1 MSNMKLKYTVFT
13 ILLVILFQS
22 LHSQTI
28 DDAKSW
34 YLDGRY
40 ADALPLLRSE
50 YNENP
55 KDAPLN
61 QWLGVSLYKTGR
73 LVEAEQYLKYASE
86 KKIPEAYLALGELYS
101 KLYRFDEAEK
111 EFDKYQRANRR
122 NNEALKKL
130 EQAREDADRLKRYVS
145 RTEDVQIIDSIVV
158 PKAEFLSAYNLSSSS
173 GSLLMADDFFEGQ
186 QNGGKTLYMNERK
199 EKIYYSKGGNGSN
212 SNLYTMEKLLDS
224 FGNEKSLPESI
235 NDSGNQDYPFVM
247 SDGLTIYFASTGH
260 NSYGGYDIYATR
272 YNLNTDTYLTP
283 NQLNMPFNSPFN
295 DYLLVI
301 DEEKGVGWFASDRY
315 QSEDSVCI
323 YTYIPN
329 ERVTLLENDDI
340 SYMAKR
346 AIISSIADSWREGID
361 YSSVIALAKEVSVS
375 DEGVKGDFEFVI
387 NDRITYYT
395 LSDFKSSNARSVFS
409 QALGLSK
416 QLEELKADLSSKRD
430 QFANSSSTDSNLR
443 AAILNLEKQADDL
456 YKEIERL
463 KIQARNDEIRNNF
476 N

>member
-1 MSNMKLKYTVFT
+1 
-13 ILLVILFQS
+13 
-22 LHSQTI
+22 
-28 DDAKSW
+28 
-34 YLDGRY
+34 
-40 ADALPLLRSE
+40 
-50 YNENP
+50 
-55 KDAPLN
+55 
-61 QWLGVSLYKTGR
+61 
-73 LVEAEQYLKYASE
+73 
-86 KKIPEAYLALGELYS
+86 
-101 KLYRFDEAEK
+101 
-111 EFDKYQRANRR
+111 
-122 NNEALKKL
+122 
-130 EQAREDADRLKRYVS
+130 
-145 RTEDVQIIDSIVV
+145 
-158 PKAEFLSAYNLSSSS
+158 
-173 GSLLMADDFFEGQ
+173 
-186 QNGGKTLYMNERK
+186 
-199 EKIYYSKGGNGSN
+199 
-212 SNLYTMEKLLDS
+212 MEKLLDS

-395 LSDFKSSNARSVFS
+395 LSDFKSSNARSIFS

-416 QLEELKADLSSKRD
+416 QLEELKADLSNKRD